1 LPGALFSFRVISFP
15 AVEELLTIKEV
26 AAKLKISPWTIRAWC
41 SQKFI
46 PYFKLRGSVRF
57 REREVELGL
66 KKNISLGR
74 SVRRLRIGQHG
85 IFRNRFVRRKS
96 LIMKDTDTPFGYKN
110 IADCTC
116 YTLWG
121 VVIY

>member
-1 LPGALFSFRVISFP
+1 MWGLQVQLLPGALFSFRVISFP

-74 SVRRLRIGQHG
+74 SVRRIRIEAARD
-85 IFRNRFVRRKS
+85 FS
-96 LIMKDTDTPFGYKN
+96 E
-110 IADCTC
+110 
-116 YTLWG
+116 
-121 VVIY
+121 